1 MVVWGRVSDPSRP
14 SGSPYKRS
22 AAFGE
27 GTGFSR
33 AAKVLFVYSPSE
45 RPLARTN
52 PSDALT
58 FAIPNKAQ

>member
-33 AAKVLFVYSPSE
+33 AAKARLVYSPSE
-45 RPLARTN
+45 RSAREEFPLTSPGHRTR
-52 PSDALT
+52 LG
-58 FAIPNKAQ
+58 

>member
-14 SGSPYKRS
+14 SESS

-33 AAKVLFVYSPSE
+33 AAKVLFVYSRASAS
-45 RPLARTN
+45 LARN
-52 PSDALT
+52 SADS
-58 FAIPNKAQ
+58 